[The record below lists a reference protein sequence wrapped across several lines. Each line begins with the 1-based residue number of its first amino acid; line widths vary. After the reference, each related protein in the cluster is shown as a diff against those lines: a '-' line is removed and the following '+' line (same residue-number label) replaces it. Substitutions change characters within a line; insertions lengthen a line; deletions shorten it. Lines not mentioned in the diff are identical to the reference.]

1 MQFQKNGP
9 KKWAKSNPSNYRP
22 ILLLPLISKIT
33 EKLIHEK
40 ASSFL
45 SNNEILYNYQSGFR
59 KNHSIDL
66 CLMFLH
72 ETILKGL
79 DKGLMNGMILIDL
92 QKAFDTIDHN
102 ILSKKNEC
110 YSFLK
115 LYYWLVQIIPLKSIV

>member
-1 MQFQKNGP
+1 MQSFYQIRKFS

-33 EKLIHEK
+33 EKLIHEQ

-72 ETILKGL
+72 EKILKGF

-92 QKAFDTIDHN
+92 QKAFDTIDHD

-115 LYYWLVQIIPLKSIV
+115 LYYWSV

>member
-1 MQFQKNGP
+1 MGQKNGP
-9 KKWAKSNPSNYRP
+9 N
-22 ILLLPLISKIT
+22 LTLQISKIT

-72 ETILKGL
+72 ETILKGF

-92 QKAFDTIDHN
+92 QKAFDTIDHD